1 MNVRKQV
8 GKISVAMLGGLR
20 EIIGEHLHGFYIYGA
35 AAFPDDFPT
44 GDIDFHV
51 ILNEP
56 LTGAERAKLERLH
69 ENLARDFPPLGA
81 ETDGYYLL
89 LKDARQKEIPKS
101 QMWRRAKDKSWA
113 LHRAHIL
120 AGRCLILHGPD
131 PKEIYRPA
139 AWEEIERA
147 LAHEFRYVKKHLGQY
162 PDYAILQLCR
172 LIYSF
177 RGGDVVVSKAETAG
191 WAAETFPQ
199 WQPLID
205 LAKKNYARR
214 KTAGEREAL
223 QRGAAEFFDFA
234 APLIR
239 QPLSKSAGSVVPE

>member
-8 GKISVAMLGGLR
+8 ETISAVMLGGLR
-20 EIIGEHLHGFYIYGA
+20 EILGENLHGFYIYGA
-35 AAFPDDFPT
+35 AAFPDEFPL

-51 ILNEP
+51 ILNQP
-56 LTGAERAKLERLH
+56 LTGAERAEIERLH

-89 LKDARQKEIPKS
+89 LEDARQKEIPKS
-101 QMWRRAKDKSWA
+101 QMWRRAEDKSWA

-131 PKEIYRPA
+131 PKEIYQPA
-139 AWEEIERA
+139 AWEEIKRA
-147 LAHEFRYVKKHLGQY
+147 LAHEFRYVEKHLGQY

-172 LIYSF
+172 LIYSC
-177 RGGDVVVSKAETAG
+177 RGRDAVVSKAETAG
-191 WAAETFPQ
+191 WAAATFPQ
-199 WQPLID
+199 WRSLID

-214 KTAGEREAL
+214 TTAGEREAL
-223 QRGAAEFFDFA
+223 QRGAAGFFGFA

-239 QPLSKSAGSVVPE
+239 RPLSESVDSAVSE